1 LNVSVSF
8 LVINC
13 ICQLCVVFKDTRRRA
28 DRKQTKPRKR
38 CAPGTTLQQRQAA
51 FVELK
56 RQLRQ
61 LRDDLMSDR
70 NALENIMDETR
81 ETVIKQQQKIRE
93 LEYQVQ
99 YLQRLSGRSRQ
110 GIRLMIDGLNL
121 LCERIQKTAAEE
133 EMVEEQ
139 EQEQNRYC

>member
-1 LNVSVSF
+1 M
-8 LVINC
+8 
-13 ICQLCVVFKDTRRRA
+13 
-28 DRKQTKPRKR
+28 
-38 CAPGTTLQQRQAA
+38 
-51 FVELK
+51 ELK

-121 LCERIQKTAAEE
+121 LCERIQQTAAEE

-139 EQEQNRYC
+139 EQEQEQNRYC